1 MSILAE
7 QTGFTMSI
15 ALIVF
20 AVILG
25 IVGIIGSIVPALPGP
40 PISWLG
46 LLLAFFGRRI
56 ADSDNQITLTCLL
69 VWLGITIIVTILD
82 YIIPIKFTRIAGG
95 SKAGSW
101 GAMIGMIAGIIFSAI
116 GMILGSLL
124 GALIG
129 ELLFGKK
136 EFESSCKSALGA
148 FAGLM
153 AGTGI
158 KLIATVTMMI
168 YIIF

>member
-1 MSILAE
+1 
-7 QTGFTMSI
+7 MSI

-25 IVGIIGSIVPALPGP
+25 IVGIIGSVVPGLPGP
-40 PISWLG
+40 PISWAG
-46 LLLAFFGRRI
+46 LLLAFFGRKV
-56 ADSDNQITLTCLL
+56 AESDNQITLTCLL
-69 VWLGITIIVTILD
+69 IWLGITIIVTILD
-82 YIIPIKFTRIAGG
+82 YILPSKFTKLAGG

-101 GAMIGMIAGIIFSAI
+101 GAMIGLLAGIIFTYI
-116 GMILGSLL
+116 GMIAGCFL

-129 ELLFGKK
+129 ELVFGKK
-136 EFESSCKSALGA
+136 KAGASFKSALGA
-148 FAGLM
+148 FAGVM

-158 KLIATVTMMI
+158 KLITTITIMF

>member
-1 MSILAE
+1 MS
-7 QTGFTMSI
+7 T

-25 IVGIIGSIVPALPGP
+25 IIGIIGSIVPGLPGP
-40 PISWLG
+40 PISWAG
-46 LLLAFFGRRI
+46 LLLAFFGRRM
-56 ADSDNQITLTCLL
+56 ADGDNGITLTCLL
-69 VWLGITIIVTILD
+69 IWLGITIAVTILD
-82 YIIPIKFTRIAGG
+82 YVIPAQFTKLAGG

-101 GAMIGMIAGIIFSAI
+101 GAMIGLLAGIIFTAI
-116 GMILGSLL
+116 GMIAGCFL

-129 ELLFGKK
+129 ELVFGKK
-136 EFESSCKSALGA
+136 EAGASFKSALGA
-148 FAGLM
+148 FAGVM

-158 KLIATVTMMI
+158 KLITTVTMMF

>member
-1 MSILAE
+1 
-7 QTGFTMSI
+7 MSI

-25 IVGIIGSIVPALPGP
+25 VVGIIGSIVPGLPGP
-40 PISWLG
+40 PISWIG

-56 ADSDNQITLTCLL
+56 AESDNQITLTCLL
-69 VWLGITIIVTILD
+69 IWLAITLIVTVLD
-82 YIIPIKFTRIAGG
+82 YVIPSKFTRLAGG

-101 GAMIGMIAGIIFSAI
+101 GAMIGLLVGIIFTYIGMIAGCF
-116 GMILGSLL
+116 L

-129 ELLFGKK
+129 ELAFGKK
-136 EFESSCKSALGA
+136 EFGASCKSALGA
-148 FAGLM
+148 FAGVM
-153 AGTGI
+153 AGTGL
-158 KLIATVTMMI
+158 KLITTVTMMF

>member
-1 MSILAE
+1 MS
-7 QTGFTMSI
+7 T

-25 IVGIIGSIVPALPGP
+25 IVGIVGSIVPGLPGP
-40 PISWLG
+40 PISWAG
-46 LLLAFFGRRI
+46 LLLAFFGRRV
-56 ADSDNQITLTCLL
+56 AESDNEITVTCLL
-69 VWLGITIIVTILD
+69 VWLAITIVVTILD
-82 YIIPIKFTRIAGG
+82 YVIPARFTRMVGG

-101 GAMIGMIAGIIFSAI
+101 GAMIGLLVGIIFQAI
-116 GMILGSLL
+116 GMIAGCFL

-129 ELLFGKK
+129 ELAFGKK
-136 EFESSCKSALGA
+136 EVGASFKSALGA
-148 FAGLM
+148 FAGVM

-158 KLIATVTMMI
+158 KLITTVTMMF